1 MKKRIFIAI
10 HYLEIGGA
18 ERSLIGLLNAL
29 DYTKY
34 EVDLFVYEHRG
45 EFMDMIPKQVN
56 LLPEISSYA
65 AIEKP
70 LKDVIKSGHI
80 GIALGRLLAK
90 RKGKR
95 FAQQHQEKE
104 SIAVFQYVHTYVTPL
119 LPSLHKYGEYDLAIS
134 FLIPHNIV
142 RDKVKAKQKW
152 AWIHTDYSFL
162 EMDTE
167 VELPVWS
174 AYDKIVS
181 ISDDVTK
188 GFLSKFPS
196 LENKIILIENILSE
210 QFVREQAG
218 DSLKFKVEGLGNT
231 PPHPLPL
238 GNGRGVHDHAIAT
251 ATNVEETLNLK
262 PSTLN
267 PHPSTLHLTPSTI
280 NLLSVGRFSYAKA
293 FDRAVHICKA
303 IIDKGIDIRWYIVG
317 FGGEEEKIK
326 KVIHETGMEERFILV
341 GKQLNPYP
349 FIKACDVYIQPSRY
363 EGKAVTVREA
373 QILCKPVVI
382 TNYATASSQVQDGV
396 DGIIVPND
404 IEGAAESIAAFLQN
418 KEKQQEIVAYLQNH
432 HYGNE
437 DEVKKIDYYLQ

>member
-56 LLPEISSYA
+56 LLPEIGSYA

-70 LKDVIKSGHI
+70 LKEVIKSGHI

-95 FAQQHQEKE
+95 FAQQHLGKE

-174 AYDKIVS
+174 AFDKIVS

-210 QFVREQAG
+210 QFVREQADDG
-218 DSLKFKVEGLGNT
+218 LKFKDESLKCN
-231 PPHPLPL
+231 
-238 GNGRGVHDHAIAT
+238 
-251 ATNVEETLNLK
+251 TLNLK
-262 PSTLN
+262 PSTF
-267 PHPSTLHLTPSTI
+267 

-303 IIDKGIDIRWYIVG
+303 IIDKGIDIHWYIVG

-326 KVIHETGMEERFILV
+326 KVIHETGMEKHFILV

-396 DGIIVPND
+396 DGMIVPND
-404 IEGAAESIAAFLQN
+404 IEGAAEGIAAFLQN
-418 KEKQQEIVAYLQNH
+418 KQKQQVIVAYLQNH

>member
-1 MKKRIFIAI
+1 MLMIKRIFIAI

-34 EVDLFVYEHRG
+34 KVDLFVYQHRG
-45 EFMDMIPKQVN
+45 EYMNLIPKQVN
-56 LLPEISSYA
+56 LLPEIGSYA

-70 LKDVIKSGHI
+70 MKEVLREGHL
-80 GIALGRLLAK
+80 GVALGRLLAQ

-95 FAQQHQEKE
+95 FAKIHKGKE
-104 SIAVFQYVHTYVTPL
+104 SIAVFQYVHSYVVPF
-119 LPSLHKYGEYDLAIS
+119 LPSLYKYGEYDLAIS

-162 EMDTE
+162 EMDTK

-181 ISDDVTK
+181 ISEDVTK
-188 GFLSKFPS
+188 GFLTKFPS
-196 LENKIILIENILSE
+196 LKNKILLMENILSE
-210 QFVREQAG
+210 QFVREQA
-218 DSLKFKVEGLGNT
+218 DSGLEFRDEGLGQSMFNAQCSMFNKKE
-231 PPHPLPL
+231 
-238 GNGRGVHDHAIAT
+238 GSV
-251 ATNVEETLNLK
+251 
-262 PSTLN
+262 
-267 PHPSTLHLTPSTI
+267 
-280 NLLSVGRFSYAKA
+280 NLLSVGRYSYPKA

-303 IIDKGIDIRWYIVG
+303 LVEKGLNIHWYIIG
-317 FGGEEEKIK
+317 FGGEEAKIR
-326 KVIHETGMEERFILV
+326 KVIDDTGMQEHFILL
-341 GKQLNPYP
+341 GKKLNPYP
-349 FIKACDVYIQPSRY
+349 YIKACDVYVQPSRY

-382 TNYATASSQVQDGV
+382 TNYATAPSQVQDGI
-396 DGIIVPND
+396 DGVIVPND
-404 IEGAAESIAAFLQN
+404 VEGAAEGIAAFLQDTQ
-418 KEKQQEIVAYLQNH
+418 KQQHIIEYLQTH

-437 DEVKKIDYYLQ
+437 DEAKKLDTLIS

>member
-45 EFMDMIPKQVN
+45 EFMDMVPKQVN
-56 LLPEISSYA
+56 LLPEIGSYA

-70 LKDVIKSGHI
+70 LKEAIKSGHFY
-80 GIALGRLLAK
+80 IALGRLLAK

-95 FAQQHQEKE
+95 FAQEHSGKE

-167 VELPVWS
+167 IELPVWS

-218 DSLKFKVEGLGNT
+218 DGLKFKDDSLKCKVESLKCNVDGLGPN
-231 PPHPLPL
+231 
-238 GNGRGVHDHAIAT
+238 
-251 ATNVEETLNLK
+251 
-262 PSTLN
+262 TLN
-267 PHPSTLHLTPSTI
+267 PHPSTLHLKPSTF

-317 FGGEEEKIK
+317 FGGEEEKIN

-373 QILCKPVVI
+373 QILCRPVVI
-382 TNYATASSQVQDGV
+382 TNYATASSQVQDGI

-404 IEGAAESIAAFLQN
+404 IEGAAEGIAAFLQN
-418 KEKQQEIVAYLQNH
+418 KQKQQEIVAYLQNH